1 MTNTTSTAAQIAAAE
16 LRYADAVAAADSI
29 EHAIRNARRYNKS
42 LLWGLTNELEQAR
55 QAVWQAAIAVRAA
68 YAAHAE

>member
-16 LRYADAVAAADSI
+16 LRYADAVAAVDSI
-29 EHAIRNARRYNKS
+29 EHAMRNARRYNKS

-55 QAVWQAAIAVRAA
+55 QAVWQAAAA
-68 YAAHAE
+68 LNAANAK